1 MVCVYKFFHIH
12 FTSENDVDYLKEEIN
27 MRNSKLFSRILILAL
42 IAVVTLSM
50 SILTPEVA
58 AASEDPITETKKTE
72 TSTYNKEDDSKAL
85 ARAIAMDEAKLEAE
99 SIVTELLVEA
109 EQEEETQAQVVE
121 AETVAAVE
129 SEQQT
134 ESSSTSSSTSS
145 SESTSGSYVD
155 PKPSSGGGYL
165 MDISNPDPNY
175 APYPIV
181 LSDADREAAERIVM
195 GEAGHTGYNGMA
207 LVAQTLRDNY
217 VRGGYSDIKSVINN
231 HGYYGTQSLTPTQ
244 QCKDVVNYIFDQ
256 GGSAVQHRILVFYA
270 SNYCSSSWH
279 ESQNFI
285 VQHGYVRFFDCWY

>member
-1 MVCVYKFFHIH
+1 
-12 FTSENDVDYLKEEIN
+12 

-145 SESTSGSYVD
+145 SESTSGSYVN
-155 PKPSSGGGYL
+155 PTPSSGGGYL
-165 MDISNPDPNY
+165 MDIANPDPNY
-175 APYPIV
+175 APSPIV